1 MYNYFNENNQDD
13 LNHNEI
19 HSNNQYNNYDFSTL
33 QKIRKNLI
41 GEIQAIIDYDEHI
54 HSTNDNVAKEMW
66 THIKEEELTHVGELL
81 ALLNHIDPSQRQY
94 IQKGIKEFMEEI
106 KMR

>member
-1 MYNYFNENNQDD
+1 
-13 LNHNEI
+13 
-19 HSNNQYNNYDFSTL
+19 
-33 QKIRKNLI
+33 
-41 GEIQAIIDYDEHI
+41 
-54 HSTNDNVAKEMW
+54 MW

-81 ALLNHIDPSQRQY
+81 ALLNHIDPSQREY